1 LSWGSPPRAVCAT
14 LAGVTHPELTDLYRA
29 HIASLLERYA
39 PILKTAELDAIVLH
53 SGTPQKRTEQDDQ
66 YWPLRPTPHF
76 QHWLPLAQAECVL
89 VITPGK
95 RPRLIW
101 HKSTSFWEKAALPE
115 TDHWESAFEIQVV
128 DSVDAIKDLLPT
140 GRVGF
145 LGDNL
150 ARATAFG
157 IADERVNHADTLG
170 PLDRLR
176 VHKSAYEVFCLAEA
190 NRRAAAGHAAARDA
204 FRAGG
209 ASELEMHLKFLA
221 ATGQDDPDTP
231 YKNIIAV
238 GPHAATLHHVTYD
251 KQASSAS
258 PETLL
263 VDAGST
269 YQGYCS
275 DITRTWVR
283 GSGATATAF
292 LGIVQGVEKMQQRLC
307 HAVKLGEPYEQ
318 LHEES
323 HRQVAAILVEV
334 GVAKGSVDEV
344 VAAGLTR
351 SFYPHGLGHSLGLQ
365 CHDVGCALV
374 KPKQENPYLRN
385 TSTITA
391 GQAFTIEPGIY
402 FIDGLLEALKGSEH
416 AGLVDWKLA
425 TELAPLGGVRIED
438 DLIVTGGES
447 VIRNL
452 TREVLPDGGGP
463 LG

>member
-1 LSWGSPPRAVCAT
+1 MDLDT
-14 LAGVTHPELTDLYRA
+14 LTRLYRA
-29 HIASLLERYA
+29 HIEELTRRYA
-39 PILKTAELDAIVLH
+39 PVLATAEADALIVH

-76 QHWLPLAQAECVL
+76 QHWLPLVQPECVL
-89 VITPGK
+89 IIIPGK
-95 RPRLIW
+95 RPRLLW
-101 HKSTSFWEKAALPE
+101 HKSTSFWEKPAVPE
-115 TDHWESAFEIQVV
+115 TSHWEASFDIQTIT
-128 DSVDAIKDLLPT
+128 SVDEVKALLPI
-140 GRVGF
+140 GRLAFV
-145 LGDNL
+145 GDNV
-150 ARATAFG
+150 ARAVAFG
-157 IADERVNHADTLG
+157 IAEIRTNAPDVLG

-176 VHKSAYEVFCLAEA
+176 VQKTAYEIECLAEA

-209 ASELEMHLKFLA
+209 ASELEMHLRFLA
-221 ATGQDDPDTP
+221 ATGQDDPETP

-251 KQASSAS
+251 KRASSAS

-283 GSGATATAF
+283 GSGATATTF
-292 LGIVQGVEKMQQRLC
+292 LGLLEGVEKMQQRLC
-307 HAVKLGEPYEQ
+307 AAVKLGDPYEQ

-344 VAAGLTR
+344 IAAGVSR

-374 KPKQENPYLRN
+374 KAKPENVYLRN
-385 TSTITA
+385 TSTIVE

-402 FIDGLLEALKGSEH
+402 FIDGLLETLRGGEH
-416 AGLVDWKLA
+416 ASLVDWGVVDQ
-425 TELAPLGGVRIED
+425 LAPLGGIRIED
-438 DLIVTGGES
+438 DLIVTGGAR
-447 VIRNL
+447 VTRNL
-452 TREVLPDGGGP
+452 TREVLAVGGGSP
-463 LG
+463 EH